1 MDTHRQ
7 QTFKR
12 RARTNN
18 RMGKDEGLT
27 GGEVASEGRLSAL
40 RRAGRASMSRRASEV
55 SGAVKNFDAKS
66 AVDAMLEAPSSL
78 RREWQRTG
86 AIGAIT
92 RFPLLTVLAFFGMT
106 LFFVSHS
113 GFLDNTGLDR
123 DPDNPALNVNGDME
137 VYLPDGS
144 DVSALIAKVEEDWTT
159 DVMVIY
165 IESNK
170 NNITDQRILQEISYV
185 EETLNPYISD
195 DELDDVIYILSLS
208 TVIKEVNSSAPRVR
222 TALIEELGESA
233 CPLSLIH
240 ISEPTRLV

>member
-1 MDTHRQ
+1 
-7 QTFKR
+7 
-12 RARTNN
+12 
-18 RMGKDEGLT
+18 MGKDEGLT
-27 GGEVASEGRLSAL
+27 GGEAASEGRLSAL

-195 DELDDVIYILSLS
+195 
-208 TVIKEVNSSAPRVR
+208 
-222 TALIEELGESA
+222 
-233 CPLSLIH
+233 LSLIH
-240 ISEPTRLV
+240 I

>member
-1 MDTHRQ
+1 
-7 QTFKR
+7 
-12 RARTNN
+12 
-18 RMGKDEGLT
+18 
-27 GGEVASEGRLSAL
+27 
-40 RRAGRASMSRRASEV
+40 MSRRAS
-55 SGAVKNFDAKS
+55 KS
-66 AVDAMLEAPSSL
+66 AVRSRISTRSPRLTPCWRPPSL

-92 RFPLLTVLAFFGMT
+92 RFPLLTALFGMT

-137 VYLPDGS
+137 VLPDGS

-170 NNITDQRILQEISYV
+170 NNITDQRILQEISHV
-185 EETLNPYISD
+185 EETLNPYIRRRTRRRD
-195 DELDDVIYILSLS
+195 LHPVPLDGH
-208 TVIKEVNSSAPRVR
+208 KEANSSAPRVR
-222 TALIEELGESA
+222 TALIEELGEFV
-233 CPLSLIH
+233 CPPDTDDCASRTAAQALTKSLH
-240 ISEPTRLV
+240 QPTSVHAP